1 MPPNAPEHAP
11 APPASS
17 SAPRPGAD
25 AAGAGDRTTRTA
37 FARAEWPSRLGWPL
51 LLIVAMLLAWE
62 AGVRGLG
69 VPRYILP
76 APSLIAETL
85 WAKAPLFA
93 WHTFVTLQ
101 EVVGGGALGAAV
113 GIALALAMFFFVPLE
128 RALYPL
134 LIASQNVPVFAIA
147 PLLVLWFG
155 YGYLPKVLMAA
166 IIVFFPITVSALDG
180 LKRTDP
186 DYVRLFRTMGARP
199 AQILWKL
206 RVPAALP
213 SLFSGLKIGAIYST
227 IGAVIG
233 EWVGAGAGLGYLM
246 LSANAQLRVA
256 EVFGAILCLTPI
268 GLILLGAVVLL
279 ERRVLAWQRLRPTDD
294 ELWIEEVP

>member
-1 MPPNAPEHAP
+1 MPPNGPEPPRWGVIRRAHAVE
-11 APPASS
+11 AEASPDMPCL
-17 SAPRPGAD
+17 AL
-25 AAGAGDRTTRTA
+25 
-37 FARAEWPSRLGWPL
+37 ARRRERISRLAWPL
-51 LLIVAMLLAWE
+51 ALIVLMGLVWE
-62 AGVRGLG
+62 AGVRGLE

-85 WAKAPLFA
+85 WAKSPMFA
-93 WHTFVTLQ
+93 RHTAVTLQ
-101 EVVGGGALGAAV
+101 EVAGGGALGVAV
-113 GIALALAMFFFVPLE
+113 GILLALAMFFVKPLE
-128 RALYPL
+128 KAFYPL
-134 LIASQNVPVFAIA
+134 LIASQNVPVFAVA

-155 YGYLPKVLMAA
+155 YGYLPKVMMAA
-166 IIVFFPITVSALDG
+166 IIVFFPITVSTLDG

-186 DYVRLFRTMGARP
+186 DDVRLFRTMGATP
-199 AQILWKL
+199 AQTLWKL

-213 SLFSGLKIGAIYST
+213 SLFSGLKIGAIYAT

-268 GLILLGAVVLL
+268 GLLLLGAVILV
-279 ERRVLAWQRLRPTDD
+279 ERRVLHWRRLRPAGDDD
-294 ELWIEEVP
+294 EWIDNDN

>member
-1 MPPNAPEHAP
+1 MPPNAPERHWA
-11 APPASS
+11 
-17 SAPRPGAD
+17 SAPSASVPRETGA
-25 AAGAGDRTTRTA
+25 ALRATA
-37 FARAEWPSRLGWPL
+37 WRREWGGRIAWPL
-51 LLIVAMLLAWE
+51 ALLALMALAWE
-62 AGVRGLG
+62 AGVRGLD

-76 APSLIAETL
+76 APSLVAETL
-85 WAKAPLFA
+85 WLKAPMFA
-93 WHTFVTLQ
+93 RHTAVTLQ
-101 EVVGGGALGAAV
+101 EVAGGGALGAATGV
-113 GIALALAMFFFVPLE
+113 ALALAMFFLKPME
-128 RALYPL
+128 KALYPL

-155 YGYLPKVLMAA
+155 YGYLPKVMMAA

-186 DYVRLFRTMGARP
+186 DYVRLFRTMGATP
-199 AQILWKL
+199 AQILWRL

-268 GLILLGAVVLL
+268 GLALLGVVILI
-279 ERRVLAWQRLRPTDD
+279 ERRVLHWQRLRPAGDD
-294 ELWIEEVP
+294 EWIENGT